1 MSEKLHYYAFSF
13 NFSDGISHGYAC
25 AYMGYPEQ
33 LVSVPRINE
42 AKQAAGV
49 PKGESAVLV
58 GLSYM
63 GYMTK
68 EEVTTLS

>member
-1 MSEKLHYYAFSF
+1 MSEKLHYYALSF
-13 NFSDGISHGYAC
+13 NFHDGFRHGHAC

-33 LVSVPRINE
+33 MVSVPRINE
-42 AKQAAGV
+42 AKQAAGI
-49 PKGESAVLV
+49 PKDVSAVLV

-68 EEVTTLS
+68 EEVTTLG